1 MKNKIQELQTVFN
14 YVINS
19 RQYGNVYIKKD
30 DHVLFVHYIVELP
43 YVGGV
48 GAVVASTKPFG
59 RSKTKSKCY
68 LHWEDHPHKPDIVG
82 KPVSTFCIKAVLE
95 NLDNNINIYEL

>member
-1 MKNKIQELQTVFN
+1 MNKDLQTAFS
-14 YVINS
+14 YVLAS
-19 RQYGNVYIKKD
+19 RKYGNVYIKKD
-30 DHVLFVHYIVELP
+30 DHVLFARYIVELP

-68 LHWEDHPHKPDIVG
+68 LHWEDHPHKPERNG
-82 KPVSTFCIKAVLE
+82 KPVSSLLIKVTLE
-95 NLDNNINIYEL
+95 NLNNINIYEL